1 MFAPA
6 PSGLTRPSLGFWVSE
21 GVAPGLTLLG
31 FTPPRPGEMEP
42 GEVHEAR
49 RCGAGKL
56 LRWVF
61 PADIEDAP

>member
-31 FTPPRPGEMEP
+31 FTPPRPGELEP
-42 GEVHEAR
+42 GEVHSEQGGHIGR
-49 RCGAGKL
+49 L

-61 PADIEDAP
+61 PADIKDAP